1 MKSADLVVME
11 PRKDPQAI
19 FSQEE
24 GNLTTVLKDDR
35 VGLENFDDLPKDL
48 QLAKVSYRDLFFLKK
63 RPEPNREKPLICS
76 RVEGKVG
83 GDWPGL

>member
-1 MKSADLVVME
+1 ME

-63 RPEPNREKPLICS
+63 RRQSPT
-76 RVEGKVG
+76 GKS
-83 GDWPGL
+83 L